1 MSTFE
6 IRRSALVPAP
16 PQRVQ
21 ALVDDLRAWRA
32 WSPWEGLDPDLER
45 EYSGPAAGEG
55 AAYAWRGNRRAGRG
69 RMRVTGSEPGRTRLE
84 LQFEKPFK
92 ARNDL
97 ELTFE
102 ARPDGTEVTWVMT
115 GERSGVSG
123 VIGRVLQMDKLI
135 GRDFER
141 GLERLSATASA

>member
-6 IRRSALVPAP
+6 IRRSTTVPAAP
-16 PQRVQ
+16 ARVQ

-32 WSPWEGLDPDLER
+32 WSPWEDLDPGLRR

-55 AAYAWRGNRRAGRG
+55 AAYAWDGNRRAGRG
-69 RMRVTGSEPGRTRLE
+69 SMRITGSRPGRSELE
-84 LQFEKPFK
+84 LAFEKPFR
-92 ARNDL
+92 ARN
-97 ELTFE
+97 ELVFTFE
-102 ARPDGTEVTWVMT
+102 ATPEGTRVTWVMT

-123 VIGRVLQMDKLI
+123 VVGRVLPMDRLI

-141 GLERLSATASA
+141 GLARLSATASA